1 MCKCFSPS
9 LSALNF
15 VSGDFI
21 EQKCRHDGCF
31 NISDSRGEEKWTD
44 FEIFQTIVD

>member
-1 MCKCFSPS
+1 MLEVFSPS

-21 EQKCRHDGCF
+21 EQKCRHNGCF
-31 NISDSRGEEKWTD
+31 NISDSIEVKRSG
-44 FEIFQTIVD
+44 QTLKYFRQ